1 MSAEEI
7 KPMASLGSA
16 LLGGRTALRR
26 VPLSF
31 APLAEITADADVVA
45 DPPEVVLQVA
55 RLAQALGLDGS
66 GDPVDNQGPAV
77 FVVGPR
83 VAFTVRL
90 DPTRH
95 GRLRQVAASQSRSA
109 QQVLVE
115 AFDRYIAG
123 SAGTASRSATLSSP
137 STASTGN
144 QP

>member
-1 MSAEEI
+1 MIHGVRLKAGHASYCNRWVRTERLAQEERAGWALCNKI
-7 KPMASLGSA
+7 GDYQGFRA
-16 LLGGRTALRR
+16 LLHMAR
-26 VPLSF
+26 
-31 APLAEITADADVVA
+31 
-45 DPPEVVLQVA
+45 A

-123 SAGTASRSATLSSP
+123 SAGTTSRSATLSSP